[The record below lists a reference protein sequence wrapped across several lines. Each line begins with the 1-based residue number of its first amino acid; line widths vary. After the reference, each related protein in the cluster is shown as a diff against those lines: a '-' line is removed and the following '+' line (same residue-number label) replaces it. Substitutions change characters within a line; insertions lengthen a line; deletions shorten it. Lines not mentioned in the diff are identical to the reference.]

1 MKKKVSLLLLLF
13 PLTGMTAAIDKNHS
27 DIYQQYYA
35 KMVGNV
41 CNNLT
46 NKDSEM
52 GIYQCATLMKKD
64 ADAKLTARINE
75 INQELSQLSDDD
87 DKEFI
92 KSFKEDQLQW
102 ERYRN
107 KRCKLRV
114 ANLEQDSP
122 QYISETFLCQ
132 AVESYRRI
140 EVLIDEPDRP

>member
-35 KMVGNV
+35 KMIGNV

-75 INQELSQLSDDD
+75 INQELSQLSDD